1 MANTILQAGVF
12 GCDEIGRRSH
22 ISGCQ
27 IVGADIFRT
36 PDAQEVLDYFVGL
49 YEFFQ
54 LSWP

>member
-54 LSWP
+54 LS